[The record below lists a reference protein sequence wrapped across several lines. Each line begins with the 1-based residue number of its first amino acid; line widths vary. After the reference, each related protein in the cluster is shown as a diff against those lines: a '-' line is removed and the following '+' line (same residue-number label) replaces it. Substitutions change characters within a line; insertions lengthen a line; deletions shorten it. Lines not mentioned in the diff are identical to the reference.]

1 MHDLLIQNAQLLDGT
16 GSPAVTADL
25 AIQGDRIAAIG
36 TKLGPAK
43 SVLDASGLALMPGII
58 DNHTHFDAQATWDP
72 TLSHSPA
79 MGVTT
84 AIIGNC
90 GFTIAPCKP
99 ADRELNM
106 RNLTQVEGMSLD
118 VLRQGIKWDFE
129 TFPEYLAMLERRG
142 AATNIAAFIG
152 HSSIRTWVM
161 GGDAP
166 KRPATVAEVETMRAM
181 VQEGIAAGAVGFST
195 TTTPAHNGEGGLPMP
210 SRMAADEELMALT
223 GALKDSN
230 ALFMLT
236 KGGQTKIEFLEEIA
250 AANGRPCV
258 VAALLHNATNPQ
270 GVFDDLD
277 AIDAANQ
284 RGRKLVGAI
293 SACPLSFDFTMRSPY
308 PLEMMDAWKPALGL
322 PLQALKAK
330 LGEPA
335 FRQGL
340 REELARGSKFRLFNG
355 EWDRIRVVE
364 VALEKNRHL
373 EDKTFAEICAV
384 KGCDPF
390 DFWFDLAMEEDLAT
404 VFVALVLNSD
414 EEAVGRMLN
423 HPHSLISLSDAGA
436 HLTFFNDAAF
446 GLHVLGHWVREAKKL
461 SLPDAVRRLTGQP
474 AALFGIQDRGVLRA
488 GAFADLLLFDP
499 ATVGRGSKQRVY
511 DLPGG
516 APRLATPAHGVHAVW
531 VNGKQLADRG
541 GMVKNAPLA
550 GQVLRQFG
558 AISLQ

>member
-1 MHDLLIQNAQLLDGT
+1 MHDLLIQNAQLFDGT
-16 GSPAVTADL
+16 GSPAITADL
-25 AIQGDRIAAIG
+25 AIQGERIAAIG
-36 TKLGPAK
+36 TKLGPAN
-43 SVLDASGLALMPGII
+43 VTIDATGLALMPGII

-99 ADRELNM
+99 ADREMNM
-106 RNLTQVEGMSLD
+106 RNLTQVEGMSLE

-129 TFPEYLAMLERRG
+129 TFPEYLAMLERQG

-161 GGDAP
+161 GPDAP
-166 KRPATVAEVETMRAM
+166 KRAATAAEIDTMRAM
-181 VQEGIAAGAVGFST
+181 VQEGIQAGAVGFST
-195 TTTPAHNGEGGLPMP
+195 TTSPAHNGEGGLPMP
-210 SRMAADEELMALT
+210 SRMAADEELKALT
-223 GALKDSN
+223 GALKDSD

-236 KGGQTKIEFLEEIA
+236 KGGQTKIDFLEEIA

-258 VAALLHNATNPQ
+258 IAALLHNATNPQ

-277 AIDAANQ
+277 AIHAANQ
-284 RGRKLVGAI
+284 RGHQLVGAI

-322 PLQALKAK
+322 PLPALKAK

-335 FRQGL
+335 FRQRL

-373 EDKTFAEICAV
+373 EDKTFAEICTA

-446 GLHVLGHWVREAKKL
+446 GLHVLGHWVRDTGKL
-461 SLPDAVRRLTGQP
+461 SLPEAVRRLTGQP
-474 AALFGIQDRGVLRA
+474 AQLFGIQDRGVLRA

-499 ATVGRGSKQRVY
+499 ATVGRGSKQRVF

-516 APRLATPAHGVHAVW
+516 APRLATPAHGVHGVW
-531 VNGKQLADRG
+531 VNGRQVADAK
-541 GMVKNAPLA
+541 GMVAQAPLA
-550 GQVLRQFG
+550 GRVLRSFG
-558 AISLQ
+558 AVAA